1 MELNLKD
8 KVAIITGPAKGMG
21 FDITRKFA
29 EEGCRL
35 VLIGRDIAA
44 IDGAADEIR
53 SLGFEAVTAKCD
65 ITEAAECENAIEIA
79 KKAFGGQIDI
89 LVNIAG
95 GSGPIGKTGAETT
108 ADEFDDII
116 SLNVGG
122 CFHTCLLYTSDAADE

>member
-1 MELNLKD
+1 MELDLKD

-21 FDITRKFA
+21 FDITSKFA

-44 IDGAADEIR
+44 IDDAADEIR

-65 ITEAAECENAIEIA
+65 ITDAAECEDVVDIA
-79 KKAFGGQIDI
+79 KKAFGGRIDI

-108 ADEFDDII
+108 ADEFEDII
-116 SLNVGG
+116 SLYIERTNVWK
-122 CFHTCLLYTSDAADE
+122 LRK

>member
-53 SLGFEAVTAKCD
+53 SLGFEAVTAISD
-65 ITEAAECENAIEIA
+65 ITEAAESQNAEQIA
-79 KKAFGGQIDI
+79 
-89 LVNIAG
+89 
-95 GSGPIGKTGAETT
+95 
-108 ADEFDDII
+108 
-116 SLNVGG
+116 
-122 CFHTCLLYTSDAADE
+122 

>member
-44 IDGAADEIR
+44 IDGAADETDFKQGHYEQTWEYLEQFYTI
-53 SLGFEAVTAKCD
+53 GGKD
-65 ITEAAECENAIEIA
+65 CEI
-79 KKAFGGQIDI
+79 
-89 LVNIAG
+89 
-95 GSGPIGKTGAETT
+95 
-108 ADEFDDII
+108 
-116 SLNVGG
+116 
-122 CFHTCLLYTSDAADE
+122 Y

>member
-79 KKAFGGQIDI
+79 KILRANRYFGQYS
-89 LVNIAG
+89 G
-95 GSGPIGKTGAETT
+95 GSGPIGKTGAE
-108 ADEFDDII
+108 
-116 SLNVGG
+116 
-122 CFHTCLLYTSDAADE
+122 LLQTNLMILFP